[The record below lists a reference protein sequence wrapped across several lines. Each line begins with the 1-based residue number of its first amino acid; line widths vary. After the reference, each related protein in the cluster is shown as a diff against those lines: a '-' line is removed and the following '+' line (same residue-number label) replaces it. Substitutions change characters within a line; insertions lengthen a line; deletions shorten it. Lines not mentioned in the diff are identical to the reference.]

1 MDGCAG
7 CKIAQLLL
15 AEPTMRVTLIDPKDY
30 FEMVWVNP
38 RAMLWSIPNGR
49 GASVPCFIK

>member
-1 MDGCAG
+1 
-7 CKIAQLLL
+7 
-15 AEPTMRVTLIDPKDY
+15 MRVTLIDPKDY